1 MFINWR
7 VLFITFVLGR
17 GIYLHFLLRCFCI
30 VSLEEA
36 AAAGGVLQVLCYFPY
51 LTGLGILSFED
62 VATL

>member
-17 GIYLHFLLRCFCI
+17 GIYLRFLLRCFCI
-30 VSLEEA
+30 VSLQE